1 VKRCATA
8 TAVTIGVIAA
18 AAFAAEPLRWER
30 LFSADGAPAVHAR
43 VRYRDAAGK
52 EHRLEL
58 WRTARALRRDT
69 DEKLSLV
76 VERGAHG
83 DDRYHVVNHATE
95 RGYDVSR
102 DQLYRI
108 GSFPEWTQLATLLT
122 RPRGDVRVE
131 ASARADASTPAGAC
145 RWYEA
150 STPTTHERICWSR
163 TLKLPLLVEREH
175 DGAWSP
181 VVIVDE
187 ARTRPIVAA
196 TFRLP
201 GDVVRVD
208 VDHDLD

>member
-1 VKRCATA
+1 
-8 TAVTIGVIAA
+8 
-18 AAFAAEPLRWER
+18 
-30 LFSADGAPAVHAR
+30 

-76 VERGAHG
+76 VERRANG
-83 DDRYHVVNHATE
+83 DDQYHVVHRAGGHA
-95 RGYDVSR
+95 YDVSR

-122 RPRGDVRVE
+122 RPRGEVRVA
-131 ASARADASTPAGAC
+131 ASARGATSSPAGAC

-150 STPTTHERICWSR
+150 STPSARERVCWSAR
-163 TLKLPLLVEREH
+163 LKLPLVVEREH
-175 DGAWSP
+175 DGGWSP
-181 VVIVDE
+181 VIIVDE
-187 ARTRPIVAA
+187 ASARPIVAT
-196 TFRLP
+196 TFTLT
-201 GDVVRVD
+201 GDAVRID